1 MGLARV
7 LPILRW
13 LPDYGRGALASDLL
27 AAVIVTLML
36 VPQALAYA
44 LLAGL
49 PPEVGLYASMLPLL
63 LYALF
68 GTSAT
73 LAVGPVAVAS
83 LMTASA
89 LSGIAAPG
97 SAEYVAAALVLAA
110 LSGLVLVAMGLLRL
124 GFLANFLS
132 HPVISGFVTASGIL
146 IAASQLRHL
155 LGVEASG
162 HNLLE
167 MGAALIAG
175 LEHVHFTTLATGLAV
190 WAYLVGSRRYLA
202 GGFARLGLSQ
212 GAAALLAKAAPV
224 SAVIVTTL
232 LAWGL
237 GFGER
242 GVALVG
248 EVPSGL
254 PTLAMPSVDP
264 ALWSTL
270 APAAVLISLVGFV
283 ESVSVAQTLAA
294 KRRQRIDPNQELIAL
309 GLANL
314 GAGTSGGSP
323 VSGGFSRSV
332 VNFEAG
338 AATPLA
344 GAFTA
349 LGIAVA
355 TLALTAP
362 LAFLPKATLAAT
374 IIVAVG
380 TLIDLP
386 AIKRTWA
393 YSRSDG
399 AAMLATLA
407 LTLLHGVE
415 SGILAGVGLSL
426 ALHLYRTSRP
436 HSAVVGRVPGSEHFR
451 NVRRHAVE
459 TDERLA
465 ILRIDESLYFAN
477 ARYLEDTVM
486 ALAARQPGLRHV
498 VLACQAVN
506 VIDASALESL
516 EAINARLRDAAIA
529 LHLAEV
535 KGPVMDRLAHTDFC
549 RALTGRV
556 YLSTYDA
563 WRALHDERATE
574 TSPAACGG
582 AGLAGGE
589 ASRAP
594 AAGPE
599 PITGTA
605 LAVGRFR
612 THRGDYP

>member
-1 MGLARV
+1 MTPARWIPLAGWLRDYRRDLLAR
-7 LPILRW
+7 
-13 LPDYGRGALASDLL
+13 DLI

-49 PPEVGLYASMLPLL
+49 PPEVGLYASMLPLV

-68 GTSAT
+68 STSAT
-73 LAVGPVAVAS
+73 LAVGPVAITS

-89 LSGIAAPG
+89 LSGIAAPW
-97 SAEYVAAALVLAA
+97 SAAYVGAALVLAA
-110 LSGLVLVAMGLLRL
+110 LSGLLLVAMGMLRL

-146 IAASQLRHL
+146 IATSQLRHV

-162 HNLLE
+162 DNLVE
-167 MGAALIAG
+167 MATALVSQWKQIDP
-175 LEHVHFTTLATGLAV
+175 LTLAIGGGVWGYLLLCRRHLKGGLK
-190 WAYLVGSRRYLA
+190 
-202 GGFARLGLSQ
+202 RLGL
-212 GAAALLAKAAPV
+212 AAQSADLVAKAAPV
-224 SAVIVTTL
+224 TAVIVSIL
-232 LAWGL
+232 LAWSLGL
-237 GFGER
+237 GER

-254 PTLAMPSVDP
+254 PLLALPSLDP
-264 ALWSTL
+264 TLWSSL
-270 APAAVLISLVGFV
+270 LPAAVLISLVGFV

-294 KRRQRIDPNQELIAL
+294 KHRQRIDPNQELIAL

-314 GAGTSGGSP
+314 GAGTSGGLP
-323 VSGGFSRSV
+323 VAGGFSRSV

-355 TLALTAP
+355 TLSLTTP

-380 TLIDLP
+380 TLIDLS
-386 AIKRTWA
+386 AIKRTWI
-393 YSRSDG
+393 YSRTDG
-399 AAMLATLA
+399 AAMLATLV
-407 LTLLHGVE
+407 LTLVHGVE
-415 SGILAGVGLSL
+415 SGIMAGVALSIG
-426 ALHLYRTSRP
+426 LHLYRTSRP

-477 ARYLEDTVM
+477 ARYLEDTIM
-486 ALAARQPGLRHV
+486 ALAASQTGLVHI

-516 EAINARLRDAAIA
+516 EAIKDRLRDAGVS

-535 KGPVMDRLAHTDFC
+535 KGPVMDRLKRTKFFHT
-549 RALTGRV
+549 LTGQV
-556 YLSTYDA
+556 FLSTYDA
-563 WRALHDERATE
+563 WRVLHKGNASSS
-574 TSPAACGG
+574 SPAT
-582 AGLAGGE
+582 LKQPV
-589 ASRAP
+589 SP
-594 AAGPE
+594 
-599 PITGTA
+599 
-605 LAVGRFR
+605 
-612 THRGDYP
+612 